1 MSRVTWMRW
10 YVSDIIAI
18 NRLISTITDT
28 SKYVPKIILKKPSVQ
43 SGRNCG
49 IGLISSDV
57 VCPNTA
63 KNNRSNAMTGVIG
76 PIVSCVCVC
85 VFICGD
91 VVWPIYFFRFEF
103 NVANFILCVCVCEF
117 GGSRCNTI
125 QNEMELYIGKKYEI
139 SFDCHVTNDE

>member
-1 MSRVTWMRW
+1 M
-10 YVSDIIAI
+10 SDIIAI

-63 KNNRSNAMTGVIG
+63 KNKRSNAMTGVIG
-76 PIVSCVCVC
+76 PIFYFVFACASSRANVCAYIRTCVCVHVFEFQRYFFC
-85 VFICGD
+85 VF
-91 VVWPIYFFRFEF
+91 VS
-103 NVANFILCVCVCEF
+103 NVANFFFNFAKEEED
-117 GGSRCNTI
+117 GSRCNTI
-125 QNEMELYIGKKYEI
+125 QNEMESYSGKNTI
-139 SFDCHVTNDE
+139 SFD